1 MQYKVGDKVRFL
13 DEPGGGKIVKII
25 DNKMVVIQTEDG
37 FELPVLISDIIPDY
51 RYKSDSSEKS
61 IKQSQELPEN
71 KNTTVDVNIPEENIT
86 SISAWKTPKEE
97 PGIYLAYEPQD
108 QQWLLT
114 GKLEIFLINHTHF
127 DVLYNLFLERN
138 EQIIGID
145 YGSIPPDSKISLTLI
160 EKDDIE
166 LWNKG
171 ILQLMFHTEQS
182 NTLFLPVHSDFN
194 IKTGR
199 FFKEGS
205 YTSNTLTNSKA
216 LISIISL
223 ISSIQKANTGYNA
236 GKNNHSATISKG
248 VEKKELP
255 FIEKYKTGQGEAV
268 VDLHI
273 AEIIDNIA
281 GLSSSDMLKIQL
293 NHFKNALESAI
304 ANDYHK
310 VTFIHGVGNGT
321 LKNEIVKEIK
331 IYELLESKQAAI
343 TKFGVGAIDVII
355 KDNFD

>member
-1 MQYKVGDKVRFL
+1 MQYRIGDKVRFL
-13 DEPGGGKIVKII
+13 DEPGGGEIVKII
-25 DNKMVVIQTEDG
+25 DNKMVKIQTEDG

-51 RYKSDSSEKS
+51 RYKSNSNKNSN
-61 IKQSQELPEN
+61 KQSEN
-71 KNTTVDVNIPEENIT
+71 SPDNKKANVEVNIPEESIT
-86 SISAWKTPKEE
+86 SISTWKTPKEK
-97 PGIYLAYEPQD
+97 PGIYLAFEPQD

-127 DVLYNLFLERN
+127 DILYNLFLERN
-138 EQIIGID
+138 GQITGID
-145 YGSIPPDSKISLTLI
+145 YGSVPPDSKISLALI

-171 ILQLMFHTEQS
+171 IIQLMFHPEQS

-194 IKTGR
+194 IKTSR

-205 YTSNTLTNSKA
+205 YIDNTLTNSKA

-223 ISSIQKANTGYNA
+223 ISSLQKANTGYNA
-236 GKNNHSATISKG
+236 GKSNHSATISKAS
-248 VEKKELP
+248 EKKELP
-255 FIEKYKTGQGEAV
+255 FIEKYKTRQGEAV

-281 GLSSSDMLKIQL
+281 GLNSQDMLKIQL
-293 NHFKNALESAI
+293 NHFKKALESAI
-304 ANDYHK
+304 SNDYHK

-343 TKFGVGAIDVII
+343 SKFGVGALDVII